1 MESIQNQVLTI
12 VSSMQEILH
21 VITSLFDYVKKEDND
36 MNSDT
41 KDLRDDTYELISDL
55 KVDISTLE
63 KMLTV

>member
-1 MESIQNQVLTI
+1 
-12 VSSMQEILH
+12 MQEILH

-41 KDLRDDTYELISDL
+41 KYLRDDTYELISDL

>member
-21 VITSLFDYVKKEDND
+21 VITSLFDCVKKEDND